1 MKIALFAAVEDEVK
15 PIASM
20 VHLTGIGRENA
31 TTAMIA
37 FMEQH
42 QDEAFT
48 MVNIGT
54 AGAHTLPV
62 GSIVNIREI
71 TTGGASFLKEPML
84 LDQLP
89 GAPAVPSA
97 TLFSSDC
104 FVSNHVYSADFLK
117 KLSQKADC
125 FDMESSVLYTFAK
138 QYGKPFVSY
147 KIISDHLD
155 VDITEWQK
163 RVQELN
169 KKLAQFVTALIE
181 GADLV
186 PLK

>member
-15 PIASM
+15 PIVSK

-31 TTAMIA
+31 TLSMIR

-42 QDEAFT
+42 KDEDFT
-48 MVNIGT
+48 MLNIGT

-62 GSIVNIREI
+62 GSIVNIRKI
-71 TTGGASFLKEPML
+71 ITGGSSFLEQPML
-84 LDQLP
+84 LDEFPVSHLP
-89 GAPAVPSA
+89 NVPQA

-104 FVSNHVYSADFLK
+104 FVSPKVYEPEFLQGLK
-117 KLSQKADC
+117 EKADC

-147 KIISDHLD
+147 KVISDHLD
-155 VDITEWQK
+155 VDISEWQR
-163 RVQELN
+163 RVSDLN
-169 KKLAQFVTALIE
+169 KVLSQFTETLVE
-181 GADLV
+181 GMEL
-186 PLK
+186 L

>member
-15 PIASM
+15 PIVSK

-31 TTAMIA
+31 TLSMIR

-42 QDEAFT
+42 KDEDFT
-48 MVNIGT
+48 MLNIGT

-62 GSIVNIREI
+62 GSIVNIRKI
-71 TTGGASFLKEPML
+71 ITGGSSFLDGPMM
-84 LDQLP
+84 LDTLEN
-89 GAPAVPSA
+89 APEVPQA

-104 FVSNHVYSADFLK
+104 FVSPKVYEPKFLHGLK
-117 KLSQKADC
+117 AKADC

-147 KIISDHLD
+147 KVISDHLD
-155 VDITEWQK
+155 VDLTEWQQ
-163 RVQELN
+163 RVAALN
-169 KKLAQFVTALIE
+169 KSLSQFAEELVE
-181 GADLV
+181 GMEL
-186 PLK
+186 L

>member
-15 PIASM
+15 PIASK

-31 TTAMIA
+31 TIAMIR

-42 QDEAFT
+42 KDEKFT
-48 MVNIGT
+48 MLNIGT
-54 AGAHTLPV
+54 AGAHTLRV

-71 TTGGASFLKEPML
+71 ITGGSSFLDHRML
-84 LDQLP
+84 LDELP
-89 GAPAVPSA
+89 FSRNPNIPQV

-104 FVSNHVYSADFLK
+104 FVSPKVYAAEFLESLK
-117 KLSQKADC
+117 EKADC

-155 VDITEWQK
+155 VDITEWQR
-163 RVQELN
+163 RVQSMNELFA
-169 KKLAQFVTALIE
+169 KFVERIVGDAELI
-181 GADLV
+181 
-186 PLK
+186 

>member
-1 MKIALFAAVEDEVK
+1 MRIALFAAVEDEVK
-15 PIASM
+15 PIASR

-31 TTAMIA
+31 TMAMIR

-42 QDEAFT
+42 KDEAFT
-48 MVNIGT
+48 MVNVGT

-71 TTGGASFLKEPML
+71 TTGGASFLQEPML

-89 GAPAVPSA
+89 GAPTMPGA

-104 FVSNHVYSADFLK
+104 FVSPRVYSADFL
-117 KLSQKADC
+117 LNLAQKADC

-147 KIISDHLD
+147 KIITDHLD
-155 VDITEWQK
+155 VDITEWQR
-163 RVQELN
+163 RVGELN
-169 KKLAQFVTALIE
+169 KELAQFVTKLIE
-181 GADLV
+181 GMELV

>member
-1 MKIALFAAVEDEVK
+1 MKIALFAAVKEEVE
-15 PIASM
+15 PIVSK

-31 TTAMIA
+31 TISMIK
-37 FMEQH
+37 FMEKH
-42 QDEAFT
+42 KDEDFT

-62 GSIVNIREI
+62 GSIVNIHEI
-71 TTGGASFLKEPML
+71 VTGGVTFLEHPMI

-89 GAPAVPSA
+89 NAKTQKTPSA

-104 FVSNHVYSADFLK
+104 FVSPRVYAPHFLEDLK
-117 KLSQKADC
+117 EKADC

-147 KIISDHLD
+147 KIISDHMD
-155 VDITEWQK
+155 VDIEGWRQ
-163 RVQELN
+163 RVHELN
-169 KKLAQFVTALIE
+169 KVLAQFVE
-181 GADLV
+181 DLV
-186 PLK
+186 KNDTLL

>member
-15 PIASM
+15 PIVSK

-31 TTAMIA
+31 TLSMIR

-42 QDEAFT
+42 KNEDFT
-48 MVNIGT
+48 MLNIGT
-54 AGAHTLPV
+54 AGAHDLPV

-71 TTGGASFLKEPML
+71 ITGGISFLDEPMKL
-84 LDQLP
+84 HPLA
-89 GAPAVPSA
+89 GAPIVPGA

-104 FVSNHVYSADFLK
+104 FVSPNVYAPQFLDGLK
-117 KLSQKADC
+117 EKADC
-125 FDMESSVLYTFAK
+125 FDMESSVLYTFAR

-155 VDITEWQK
+155 VDITEWQR
-163 RVQELN
+163 RVGELN
-169 KKLAQFVTALIE
+169 KVLSRFAEMLTE
-181 GADLV
+181 GMEL
-186 PLK
+186 L